1 MKPVRY
7 VLQSAAIFF
16 LIALAA
22 CGGTNNP
29 VIKDATSGG
38 GGTCLPVPDPL
49 AATQPAS
56 NFEATAD
63 FDPCY
68 LGEDGNTYCVY
79 GLNQIGAQHVY
90 AQGAYGGGG
99 VVAVIDTGIDTTHS
113 ELDANISPD
122 STDIVR
128 GGALTDEDG
137 HGTHVAGII
146 AAERNGLLTH
156 GVAFDA
162 TILAIRADTQITDPL
177 ICDGPVPCTR
187 FNLADIVA
195 GLNYAAGKAHV
206 INLSL
211 GVPDS
216 TITDSLG
223 PDFEQAL
230 IDAMAAGAIIV
241 VAAGNEG
248 AVEPSLPAAY
258 AGDATVN
265 ASGQMIAVGAVDETG
280 AQAFFSND
288 CGSAMD
294 YCLVA
299 PGVDIISTIPGGW
312 VELASGTSQAAPHV
326 SGAAALLIQLWP
338 TLIPSEVVNILLT
351 TATDLGAKG
360 VDTVYGHGLLNL
372 QAALSPAGSLE
383 IVLADS
389 VTGETVL
396 LEGTG
401 LSLGAAFGDA
411 LTNSE
416 LLSRTFALD
425 DYDRNYGMDLNELVV
440 HSSRKFGLEMLL
452 GNDSVETVEAALPNG
467 MKIAMGVSDEE
478 DADAAADWAGMAAD
492 AAESQKLRG
501 FSLAVESAPGTE
513 FRFGY
518 DITPEQQMAGL
529 SASEPAGLFWM
540 PGDTLGP
547 QHGLVGAGTGFS
559 VSRQLDISSVV
570 SFGWVDQK
578 DDPDILRRDAK
589 IGEITLAHR
598 FDNGAIGYAGFSLV
612 DEQGG
617 FLGSDAAGGLA
628 VAGADTKFYSL
639 GGRYPLGA
647 GLELIGNYL
656 LGEADMRADGTSLLG
671 EWSEIRA
678 EAFGVGLVKNG
689 VLGRHDRIGLLA
701 GQPLRVSSGEA
712 TVTAPVDYLIDKTVV
727 QDSERVSMT
736 PSGREIDLQ
745 LAYDTPLG
753 QAASVSGWVMMQ
765 LEPGHVAD
773 ADPAYGVGLRFSAE
787 F

>member
-1 MKPVRY
+1 MSSFHEISRR
-7 VLQSAAIFF
+7 AAVF
-16 LIALAA
+16 LLLTLAA
-22 CGGTNNP
+22 CGGGGG
-29 VIKDATSGG
+29 SGG
-38 GGTCLPVPDPL
+38 GGGGGGLPTPDPL
-49 AATQPAS
+49 AAEQPAS
-56 NFEATAD
+56 NFENTAD
-63 FDPCY
+63 FDPCIEA
-68 LGEDGNTYCVY
+68 LGGAIYCNY
-79 GLNQIGAQHVY
+79 GLGQIGAADVY
-90 AQGAYGGGG
+90 AKGASGAGV
-99 VVAVIDTGIDTTHS
+99 VVAVVDSGIDTAHV
-113 ELDANISPD
+113 ELDSKISGA
-122 STDIVR
+122 STDIAAP
-128 GGALTDEDG
+128 GTPLGDELG
-137 HGTHVAGII
+137 HGTMVAGVI
-146 AAERNGLLTH
+146 AAERNDIGTH
-156 GVAFDA
+156 GVAFGS
-162 TILAIRADTQITDPL
+162 TILALRTDDRNPDGTSTGTFTVTDITAA
-177 ICDGPVPCTR
+177 IS
-187 FNLADIVA
+187 
-195 GLNYAAGKAHV
+195 YAAGKAHV
-206 INLSL
+206 INISL
-211 GVPDS
+211 GVTGTQLGDPFGNPDEQAA
-216 TITDSLG
+216 
-223 PDFEQAL
+223 FEQAL
-230 IDAMAAGAIIV
+230 IDAMAADAIIV
-241 VAAGNEG
+241 IATGNDSAPE
-248 AVEPSLPAAY
+248 ASLPAAY
-258 AGDATVN
+258 AGDTTVN
-265 ASGQMIAVGAVDETG
+265 ASGQMVAVGAVNNAGD
-280 AQAFFSND
+280 ALADFSNY
-288 CGSAMD
+288 CGLAMD

-299 PGVDIISTIPGGW
+299 PGEGIWTDYPGNSLIY
-312 VELASGTSQAAPHV
+312 VSGTSFAAPYV
-326 SGAAALLIQLWP
+326 SGSAALLIQLWP
-338 TLIPSEVVNILLT
+338 TLLPSEVVQILLT
-351 TATDLGAKG
+351 TATDMGDPG
-360 VDTVYGHGLLNL
+360 VDVVYGWGLLNL
-372 QAALSPAGSLE
+372 SAAILPTGTLEVPLTTLAG
-383 IVLADS
+383 
-389 VTGETVL
+389 GETVL
-396 LEGTG
+396 LDGTA

-425 DYDRNYGMDLNELVV
+425 DYDRNYGMDLNDLVV

-452 GNDSVETVEAALPNG
+452 GNDTVETVEAALPNG

-559 VSRQLDISSVV
+559 VSRQLDVSSVV

-745 LAYDTPLG
+745 LAY
-753 QAASVSGWVMMQ
+753 
-765 LEPGHVAD
+765 
-773 ADPAYGVGLRFSAE
+773 
-787 F
+787 